1 MDGVTD
7 LISRPR
13 GSGPSQAADGGGP
26 QLVLA
31 APLAGV
37 LAGLGPLLL
46 CVGLAV
52 VGWFAADAGAHG
64 TTRDALRVGADA
76 WLLGLGAGL
85 DLSSGAVT
93 VVPLGITL
101 LALVGAWRAGRTLGR
116 RDQVDDDRSLVLA
129 VGLLVLAHSVLA
141 CAVAVVAST
150 STARTDPAL
159 AVVGGAVVALV
170 GGGAGVLQGAGRW
183 SVVGAR
189 LPVGVRVPLLR
200 AVEIAAVA
208 LLLLVV
214 ASAALLASA
223 WAFSFGSAANVLAA
237 LELTSSDLVA
247 LTVVT
252 VLLVPNLLVLA
263 AAYLVGPGFAVGADT
278 SIAAGSVDLGP
289 VPALPMFAALPD
301 PGDQPA
307 YLGVLVAVPALCALL
322 AVALLARRR
331 PPLEWEEALT
341 TGIGGGVLA
350 GLVLGTVALLGSG
363 SLGPGAMAAVGPA
376 AGSVTVMGCVA
387 LGLGGGVGAGV
398 VTWWQR
404 RGGAPA
410 AR

>member
-1 MDGVTD
+1 MVGVTD

-13 GSGPSQAADGGGP
+13 GSGSSQAADGGGP
-26 QLVLA
+26 QLALT

-46 CVGLAV
+46 CVVLAV

-85 DLSSGAVT
+85 DLGGGAVT

-101 LALVGAWRAGRTLGR
+101 LALAGAWRAGTTLGR
-116 RDQVDDDRSLVLA
+116 RDQVDDDRSVALA

-141 CAVAVVAST
+141 CGVAVLAST

-159 AVVGGAVVALV
+159 AVVGGAVVAFV
-170 GGGAGVLQGAGRW
+170 GGGAGVLRGAGRW
-183 SVVGAR
+183 SALGDRVPA
-189 LPVGVRVPLLR
+189 GVRVPLVR
-200 AVEIAAVA
+200 AAEVAAAA
-208 LLLLVV
+208 LGLLVV
-214 ASAALLASA
+214 ASAALLAAA
-223 WAFSFGSAANVLAA
+223 WALSFGSAANVLAA
-237 LELTSSDLVA
+237 LDLTTPDLVA

-252 VLLVPNLLVLA
+252 VLAVPNLLVLA
-263 AAYLVGPGFAVGADT
+263 AAYLVGPGFAVGEGT
-278 SIAAGSVDLGP
+278 SVAAGSVDLGP

-307 YLGVLVAVPALCALL
+307 YLGVLVVVPALCALL
-322 AVALLARRR
+322 AVVLLARRR
-331 PPLEWEEALT
+331 PALEWEEALT

-350 GLVLGTVALLGSG
+350 GLVLGIVAKLGSG
-363 SLGPGAMAAVGPA
+363 AFGPGAMADVGPA
-376 AGSVTVMGCVA
+376 AGSVTVMACVA
-387 LGLGGGVGAGV
+387 LGLGGGVGAAIA
-398 VTWWQR
+398 TWWQR
-404 RGGAPA
+404 RGGEPA